1 MVERITRELL
11 KKRAE
16 HNDGVLSTL
25 KEITLHQFDLEKLEN
40 LDLIPQVE
48 ILYLQ
53 NNQISKIENLTKLK
67 SLKYLQLAL
76 NNISKIENLTALES
90 LEKLD
95 LTVNFVKNPMDVLE
109 LSGLFHLKE
118 LYLTGNPCTQ
128 VQGYRK
134 YVITVLPQLKILDS
148 REITTSE
155 RIEARQEFNEIEE
168 FLLGQDTTSC
178 NLGVAPAAQDYTDIE
193 SKREEFQTKLTKHT
207 PESRL
212 QAARDWDALKNDK
225 KNQPNAPKVLKEEFM
240 TKDGRILQKNQGKWD
255 FKWSETKKT
264 LVLDVKI
271 SKFIDTSLLDVDLH
285 DTFIKITIKD
295 KILQLTTSEPVH
307 VDSVLCE
314 RSKATGHLLIT
325 MVKSKVLEKD
335 LQKIRKE
342 EVTQQECLKKKA
354 AEEKGKE
361 NGRNRRYE
369 RLFEPKEAV
378 NIRNILEQVK
388 LDQRQDLKKGI
399 VDVKTCQQE
408 IVIPSDFVDDPDV
421 PPLC

>member
-16 HNDGVLSTL
+16 HNDGILSTL

-109 LSGLFHLKE
+109 LVGLEHLRE
-118 LYLTGNPCTQ
+118 LYLTGNPCSQ
-128 VQGYRK
+128 VKGYRK

-148 REITTSE
+148 KEITTSE
-155 RIEARQEFNEIEE
+155 RIEARQEFNEIQEY
-168 FLLGQDTTSC
+168 LLQQDFGNSEI
-178 NLGVAPAAQDYTDIE
+178 APAAEEHTDIE

-212 QAARDWDALKNDK
+212 QAARDWDLLKNEK
-225 KNQPNAPKVLKEEFM
+225 KLNQNVQKEVVKEEFM
-240 TKDGRILQKNQGKWD
+240 TKDGRVLQKNQGKWD
-255 FKWSETKKT
+255 FKWSETAKT
-264 LVLDVKI
+264 LILDVKI

-285 DTFIKITIKD
+285 ENYIRITIKD
-295 KILQLTTSEPVH
+295 KILQLTTTEPVH

-325 MVKSKVLEKD
+325 MVKSKILEKD

-342 EVTQQECLKKKA
+342 ENLEQESLKKMA
-354 AEEKGKE
+354 LQEKSKE

-388 LDQRQDLKKGI
+388 LDQTRELKRGI
-399 VDVKTCQQE
+399 VDVKTSEQE
-408 IVIPSDFVDDPDV
+408 KVIPSDFVDDPDV